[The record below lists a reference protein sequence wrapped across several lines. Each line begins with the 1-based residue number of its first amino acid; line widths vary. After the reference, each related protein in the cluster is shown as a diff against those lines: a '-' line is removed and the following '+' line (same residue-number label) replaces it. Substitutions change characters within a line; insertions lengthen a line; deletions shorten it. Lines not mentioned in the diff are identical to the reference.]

1 MVWTFRICAALTIGL
16 VLVSGVLLAGAVLGL
31 AGKEAAIAGLILM
44 AVAMVTGGLTGFQ
57 YPAVRDRTS
66 TPKSADGVHGRD
78 ESGTDAV
85 RSGWS
90 TVPMFIAGLV
100 AVSGFSAGIVYGLVI
115 DGEVTTMRVAGLL
128 IGTLLLTIAIWLH
141 RRR

>member
-1 MVWTFRICAALTIGL
+1 MVWTFRIGAALTIGL
-16 VLVSGVLLAGAVLGL
+16 VLASGVLLAQSFLGL
-31 AGKEAAIAGLILM
+31 AGEEAAIAGLILM

-57 YPAVRDRTS
+57 YPAVRDRAGV
-66 TPKSADGVHGRD
+66 PGSADGVHGRD

-90 TVPMFIAGLV
+90 TGPMFIAGLV
-100 AVSGFSAGIVYGLVI
+100 AVAGFSAGIVYGLVV
-115 DGEVTTMRVAGLL
+115 DGEVSTMRLAGLL
-128 IGTLLLTIAIWLH
+128 IGTLLLTIAVWLH